1 MYIGELAA
9 IGAAIVWAC
18 ATWIYGQFGHRFSA
32 MQLNIV
38 KGVVASG
45 MMLLVMPLIPMPE
58 FEMSANH
65 FWILAISG
73 VIGIAIGDSAYFAAL
88 KRIGAN
94 KTLLLESLAPPL
106 SGVLALMF
114 LGAALTLQSWLGVV
128 ITTLAVTFVVFQPSQ
143 SVNGE
148 ADSKN
153 KAQWS
158 GIGFGLVASV
168 CQASGV
174 VISHYALVAGD
185 IPPLLGALIRLT
197 IGVFVVMLVIPFVE
211 SKPYSSMKKDLWE
224 MTKFDKLWLLGAIF
238 VGTFLALWLQQ
249 VALKNANPAIA
260 QTLIATSPVFILVI
274 YVLKGEK
281 ISKQSVIGTLAA
293 LGGISLFFYQ

>member
-197 IGVFVVMLVIPFVE
+197 IGVFVVMLIIPFVE

-274 YVLKGEK
+274 YALKGEK
-281 ISKQSVIGTLAA
+281 VSKQSIIGTLAA

>member
-1 MYIGELAA
+1 MYVGEIAA

-32 MQLNIV
+32 MQLNII
-38 KGVVASG
+38 KGLVASV

-58 FEMSANH
+58 FELSANH

-73 VIGIAIGDSAYFAAL
+73 IIGIAIGDSTYFAAL

-114 LGAALTLQSWLGVV
+114 LGAALTIQSWLGVV
-128 ITTLAVTFVVFQPSQ
+128 ITTLAVTFVVFQPSK
-143 SVNGE
+143 SMSG
-148 ADSKN
+148 DSTN
-153 KAQWS
+153 QAQWS
-158 GIGFGLVASV
+158 GIGYGLVASV

-197 IGVFVVMLVIPFVE
+197 IGVFAVMMLIPFVE
-211 SKPYSSMKKDLWE
+211 SKPYSTIKRDLWE
-224 MTKFDKLWLLGAIF
+224 MTKLDKLWLLSAIF

-249 VALKNANPAIA
+249 IALKNANPAIA

-274 YVLKGEK
+274 YALKGEK
-281 ISKQSVIGTLAA
+281 VSKQSLIGTLAA
-293 LGGISLFFYQ
+293 VGGISLFFYQ

>member
-45 MMLLVMPLIPMPE
+45 MMLFVMPLIPMPE
-58 FEMSANH
+58 FELSTNH
-65 FWILAISG
+65 FLILAISG

-106 SGVLALMF
+106 SGVLAIMF

-128 ITTLAVTFVVFQPSQ
+128 ITTLAVTFVVFQPSK
-143 SVNGE
+143 SANGNNLSN
-148 ADSKN
+148 DN
-153 KAQWS
+153 AQWG
-158 GIGFGLVASV
+158 GIGYGLVASV

-197 IGVFVVMLVIPFVE
+197 IGVFAVMLIIPFVE
-211 SKPYSSMKKDLWE
+211 KKPYSSIKRDLWE
-224 MTKFDKLWLLGAIF
+224 MTKLDKLWLLGAIF

-274 YVLKGEK
+274 YVIKGEK
-281 ISKQSVIGTLAA
+281 VSKLSVIGTLAA
-293 LGGISLFFYQ
+293 LGGVSLFFYQ

>member
-1 MYIGELAA
+1 MYIGEIAA

-32 MQLNIV
+32 MQLNII
-38 KGVVASG
+38 KGLVASV
-45 MMLLVMPLIPMPE
+45 MMLLVMPLIQMPE
-58 FEMSANH
+58 FELSANH

-73 VIGIAIGDSAYFAAL
+73 IIGIAIGDSAYFAAL

-128 ITTLAVTFVVFQPSQ
+128 ITTLAVTFVVFQPSN
-143 SVNGE
+143 SVSD
-148 ADSKN
+148 DSTN
-153 KAQWS
+153 QAQWS
-158 GIGFGLVASV
+158 GIGYGLVASV

-185 IPPLLGALIRLT
+185 IPPLLGALIRLA
-197 IGVFVVMLVIPFVE
+197 IGVFAVMIIIPFVE
-211 SKPYSSMKKDLWE
+211 NKPYSSIKRDLWD
-224 MTKFDKLWLLGAIF
+224 MTKLDKLWLLSAIF

-249 VALKNANPAIA
+249 IALKNANPAIA

-274 YVLKGEK
+274 YALKGEK
-281 ISKQSVIGTLAA
+281 VSKQSLIGTLAA
-293 LGGISLFFYQ
+293 VGGISLFFYQ

>member
-1 MYIGELAA
+1 MYIGEIAA

-32 MQLNIV
+32 MQLNII
-38 KGVVASG
+38 KGLVASV

-58 FEMSANH
+58 FELSANH

-73 VIGIAIGDSAYFAAL
+73 IIGIAIGDSAYFAAL

-128 ITTLAVTFVVFQPSQ
+128 ITTLAVTFVVFQPSN
-143 SVNGE
+143 SVSD
-148 ADSKN
+148 DSTN
-153 KAQWS
+153 QAQWS
-158 GIGFGLVASV
+158 GIGYGLVASV

-185 IPPLLGALIRLT
+185 IPPLLGALIRLA
-197 IGVFVVMLVIPFVE
+197 IGVFAVMIIIPFVE
-211 SKPYSSMKKDLWE
+211 NKPYSSIKRDLWE
-224 MTKFDKLWLLGAIF
+224 MTKLDKLWLLSAIF

-249 VALKNANPAIA
+249 IALKNANPAIA

-274 YVLKGEK
+274 YALKGEK
-281 ISKQSVIGTLAA
+281 VSKQSLIGTLAA
-293 LGGISLFFYQ
+293 VGGISLFFYQ

>member
-1 MYIGELAA
+1 MYIGEIAA

-32 MQLNIV
+32 MQLNII
-38 KGVVASG
+38 KGLVASV

-58 FEMSANH
+58 FALSANH

-73 VIGIAIGDSAYFAAL
+73 IIGIAIGDSAYFAAL

-128 ITTLAVTFVVFQPSQ
+128 ITTLAVTFVVFQPSN
-143 SVNGE
+143 SVSD
-148 ADSKN
+148 DSTN
-153 KAQWS
+153 QAQWI
-158 GIGFGLVASV
+158 GIGYGLVASV

-174 VISHYALVAGD
+174 VISHYALVSGD

-197 IGVFVVMLVIPFVE
+197 IGVFAVMMIISFVE
-211 SKPYSSMKKDLWE
+211 RKPYSSIKWDLWD
-224 MTKFDKLWLLGAIF
+224 MTKLDKLWLLSAIF

-249 VALKNANPAIA
+249 IALKNANPAIA

-274 YVLKGEK
+274 YALKGEK
-281 ISKQSVIGTLAA
+281 VSKQSLIGTLAA
-293 LGGISLFFYQ
+293 VGGISLFFYQ

>member
-1 MYIGELAA
+1 MAYIGELAA
-9 IGAAIVWAC
+9 IGAAMVWAL

-32 MQLNIV
+32 LQLNIV
-38 KGVVASG
+38 KGVIASA
-45 MMLLVMPLIPMPE
+45 MMMLVMPLLPAPD
-58 FEMSANH
+58 FTLSQNH

-114 LGAALTLQSWLGVV
+114 LGAALTVQSWLGVI
-128 ITTLAVTFVVFQPSQ
+128 ITTLAVTFVVFQPSN
-143 SVNGE
+143 SGE
-148 ADSKN
+148 KTA
-153 KAQWS
+153 WS

-185 IPPLLGALIRLT
+185 IPPLIGALIRLS
-197 IGVFVVMLVIPFVE
+197 IGVLAVAALIPWIE
-211 SKPYSSMKKDLWE
+211 NKPFSSIKTHMKI
-224 MTKFDKLWLLGAIF
+224 MTTRDKGWLLSAIF

-274 YVLKGEK
+274 YALKGEK
-281 ISKQSVIGTLAA
+281 VSKQSLIGTLAA
-293 LGGISLFFYQ
+293 LGGISLFFL

>member
-1 MYIGELAA
+1 MYIGEIAA

-32 MQLNIV
+32 MQLNII
-38 KGVVASG
+38 KGLVASV

-58 FEMSANH
+58 FELSANH

-73 VIGIAIGDSAYFAAL
+73 IIGIAIGDSAYFAAL

-128 ITTLAVTFVVFQPSQ
+128 ITTLAVTFVVFQPSK
-143 SVNGE
+143 SANN
-148 ADSKN
+148 DSTSQ
-153 KAQWS
+153 AQWS
-158 GIGFGLVASV
+158 GIGYGLVASV

-197 IGVFVVMLVIPFVE
+197 VGVFAVMMIIPFVE
-211 SKPYSSMKKDLWE
+211 NKPYSSIKRDLWE
-224 MTKFDKLWLLGAIF
+224 MTKLDKLWLLSAIF

-249 VALKNANPAIA
+249 IALKNANPAIA

-274 YVLKGEK
+274 YALKGEK
-281 ISKQSVIGTLAA
+281 VSKQSLIGTLAA
-293 LGGISLFFYQ
+293 VGGISLFFYQ

>member
-1 MYIGELAA
+1 MYIGEIAA

-32 MQLNIV
+32 MQLNII
-38 KGVVASG
+38 KGLIASV
-45 MMLLVMPLIPMPE
+45 MMLLVMPLIPMPD
-58 FEMSANH
+58 FELSANH

-73 VIGIAIGDSAYFAAL
+73 IIGIAVGDSAYFAAL

-128 ITTLAVTFVVFQPSQ
+128 ITTLAVTFVVFQPSN
-143 SVNGE
+143 SVSD
-148 ADSKN
+148 DSN
-153 KAQWS
+153 NQAQWS
-158 GIGFGLVASV
+158 GIGYGLVASV

-197 IGVFVVMLVIPFVE
+197 IGVFAVMMIIPFVE
-211 SKPYSSMKKDLWE
+211 NKPYSSIKKDLWG
-224 MTKFDKLWLLGAIF
+224 MTKLDKLWLLSAIF

-249 VALKNANPAIA
+249 IALKNANPAIA

-274 YVLKGEK
+274 YALKGEK
-281 ISKQSVIGTLAA
+281 VSKQSLIGTLAA
-293 LGGISLFFYQ
+293 VGGISLFFYQ

>member
-1 MYIGELAA
+1 MYIGEIAA

-32 MQLNIV
+32 MQLNII
-38 KGVVASG
+38 KGLVASI

-58 FEMSANH
+58 FELSANH

-73 VIGIAIGDSAYFAAL
+73 IIGIAIGDSAYFSAL

-128 ITTLAVTFVVFQPSQ
+128 ITTLAVTFVVFQPSN
-143 SVNGE
+143 SVTD
-148 ADSKN
+148 DSTN
-153 KAQWS
+153 QAQWS
-158 GIGFGLVASV
+158 GIGYGLVASV

-197 IGVFVVMLVIPFVE
+197 IGVFAVMMIIPFVE
-211 SKPYSSMKKDLWE
+211 RKPYSSIKRDLWE
-224 MTKFDKLWLLGAIF
+224 MTKLDKLWLLSAIF

-249 VALKNANPAIA
+249 IALKNANPAIA

-274 YVLKGEK
+274 YALKGEK
-281 ISKQSVIGTLAA
+281 VSKQSLIGTLAA
-293 LGGISLFFYQ
+293 VGGISLFFYQ

>member
-1 MYIGELAA
+1 MYIGEIAA

-32 MQLNIV
+32 MQLNII
-38 KGVVASG
+38 KGLIASV

-58 FEMSANH
+58 FELSANH

-73 VIGIAIGDSAYFAAL
+73 IIGIAIGDSAYFAAL

-128 ITTLAVTFVVFQPSQ
+128 ITTLAVTFVVFQPSN
-143 SVNGE
+143 SVSD
-148 ADSKN
+148 DSTN
-153 KAQWS
+153 QAQWS
-158 GIGFGLVASV
+158 GIGYGLVASV

-197 IGVFVVMLVIPFVE
+197 IGVFAVMMIIPFVE
-211 SKPYSSMKKDLWE
+211 RKPYSSIKRDLWE
-224 MTKFDKLWLLGAIF
+224 MTKLDKLWLLSAIF

-249 VALKNANPAIA
+249 IALKNANPAIA

-274 YVLKGEK
+274 YALKGEK
-281 ISKQSVIGTLAA
+281 VSKQSLIGTLAA
-293 LGGISLFFYQ
+293 VGGISLFFYQ

>member
-1 MYIGELAA
+1 MYIGEIAA

-32 MQLNIV
+32 MQLNII
-38 KGVVASG
+38 KGLVASV

-58 FEMSANH
+58 FELSANH

-73 VIGIAIGDSAYFAAL
+73 IIGIAIGDSAYFAAL

-128 ITTLAVTFVVFQPSQ
+128 ITTLAVTFVVFQPSN
-143 SVNGE
+143 SVSD
-148 ADSKN
+148 DSTN
-153 KAQWS
+153 QAQWS
-158 GIGFGLVASV
+158 GIGYGLVASV

-197 IGVFVVMLVIPFVE
+197 IGVFAVMMIIPFVE
-211 SKPYSSMKKDLWE
+211 NKPYSSIKRDLWE
-224 MTKFDKLWLLGAIF
+224 MTKLDKLWLLSAIF

-274 YVLKGEK
+274 YALKGEK
-281 ISKQSVIGTLAA
+281 VSKQSLIGTLAA
-293 LGGISLFFYQ
+293 IGGISLFFYQ

>member
-58 FEMSANH
+58 FELSTNH
-65 FWILAISG
+65 FLILAISG

-106 SGVLALMF
+106 SGVLAIMF

-128 ITTLAVTFVVFQPSQ
+128 ITTLAVTFVVFQPSK
-143 SVNGE
+143 SANGNNLSN
-148 ADSKN
+148 DN
-153 KAQWS
+153 AQWG
-158 GIGFGLVASV
+158 GIGYGLVASV

-197 IGVFVVMLVIPFVE
+197 IGVFAVMLIIPFVE
-211 SKPYSSMKKDLWE
+211 KKPYSSIKRDLWE
-224 MTKFDKLWLLGAIF
+224 MTKLDKLWLLGAIF

-274 YVLKGEK
+274 YAIKGEK
-281 ISKQSVIGTLAA
+281 VSKQSVIGTLAA
-293 LGGISLFFYQ
+293 LVGISLFFYQ

>member
-1 MYIGELAA
+1 MYIGEIAA

-38 KGVVASG
+38 KGLVASV
-45 MMLLVMPLIPMPE
+45 MMLLVMPLIPMPD
-58 FEMSANH
+58 FELSANH

-73 VIGIAIGDSAYFAAL
+73 FIGIAIGDSAYFAAL

-128 ITTLAVTFVVFQPSQ
+128 ITTLAVTFVVFQPSN
-143 SVNGE
+143 SVSD
-148 ADSKN
+148 DSTN
-153 KAQWS
+153 QTQWS
-158 GIGFGLVASV
+158 GIGYGLVASV

-174 VISHYALVAGD
+174 VISHYALVSGD

-197 IGVFVVMLVIPFVE
+197 IGVFVVMMIIPFVE
-211 SKPYSSMKKDLWE
+211 RKPYSLIKRDLWE
-224 MTKFDKLWLLGAIF
+224 MTKLDKLWLLSAIF

-249 VALKNANPAIA
+249 IALKNANPAIA

-274 YVLKGEK
+274 YALKGEK
-281 ISKQSVIGTLAA
+281 VTKQSLIGTLAA
-293 LGGISLFFYQ
+293 VGGISLFFYQ

>member
-1 MYIGELAA
+1 M
-9 IGAAIVWAC
+9 VWAC

-197 IGVFVVMLVIPFVE
+197 IGVFVVMLIIPFVE

-293 LGGISLFFYQ
+293 LGGISLFSISSLA

>member
-1 MYIGELAA
+1 MYIGEVAA

-32 MQLNIV
+32 MQLNII
-38 KGVVASG
+38 KGFVASV
-45 MMLLVMPLIPMPE
+45 MMLIVMPLIPMPE
-58 FEMSANH
+58 FELSANH

-73 VIGIAIGDSAYFAAL
+73 IIGIAIGDSAYFAAL

-128 ITTLAVTFVVFQPSQ
+128 ITTLAVTFVVFQPSN
-143 SVNGE
+143 SVSD
-148 ADSKN
+148 DSTN
-153 KAQWS
+153 QAQWI
-158 GIGFGLVASV
+158 GIGYGLVASV

-174 VISHYALVAGD
+174 VIFHYALVSGD

-197 IGVFVVMLVIPFVE
+197 IGVLAVMMIIPFVE
-211 SKPYSSMKKDLWE
+211 RKPYSSIKRDLWD
-224 MTKFDKLWLLGAIF
+224 MTKLDKLWLLSAIF

-249 VALKNANPAIA
+249 IALKNANPAIA

-274 YVLKGEK
+274 YALKGEK
-281 ISKQSVIGTLAA
+281 VSKQSLIGTLAA
-293 LGGISLFFYQ
+293 VGGISLFFYQ

>member
-1 MYIGELAA
+1 MYIGEIAA

-38 KGVVASG
+38 KGLVASV

-58 FEMSANH
+58 FELSANH

-73 VIGIAIGDSAYFAAL
+73 IIGIAIGDSAYFSAL

-114 LGAALTLQSWLGVV
+114 LGAALTLQSWFGVV
-128 ITTLAVTFVVFQPSQ
+128 ITTLAVTFVVFQPSN
-143 SVNGE
+143 SVSD
-148 ADSKN
+148 DSTN
-153 KAQWS
+153 QAQWS
-158 GIGFGLVASV
+158 GIGYGLVASV

-197 IGVFVVMLVIPFVE
+197 IGVFAVMMIIPFVE
-211 SKPYSSMKKDLWE
+211 RKPYSSIKRDLWE
-224 MTKFDKLWLLGAIF
+224 MTKLDKLWLLSAIF

-249 VALKNANPAIA
+249 IALKNANPAIA

-274 YVLKGEK
+274 YALKGEK
-281 ISKQSVIGTLAA
+281 VSKQSLIGTLAA
-293 LGGISLFFYQ
+293 VGGISLFFYQ